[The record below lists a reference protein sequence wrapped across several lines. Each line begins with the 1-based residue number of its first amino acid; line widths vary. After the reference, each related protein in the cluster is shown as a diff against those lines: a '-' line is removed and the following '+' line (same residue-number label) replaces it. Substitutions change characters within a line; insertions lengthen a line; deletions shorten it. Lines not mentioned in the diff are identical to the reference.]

1 MITRHLPMNHPRVQA
16 PGHRDLER
24 FRANHL
30 LNHLARRVKEY
41 SIGRLGF
48 SSKQRTKYATSSA
61 PSIPSLR
68 FEFLATCAGAILAVP
83 VGSKKG
89 PFCTPDRA
97 GGP

>member
-41 SIGRLGF
+41 SIGRLGV

-61 PSIPSLR
+61 PSIPSH
-68 FEFLATCAGAILAVP
+68 
-83 VGSKKG
+83 
-89 PFCTPDRA
+89 
-97 GGP
+97 